1 MERFES
7 SSAMFGHLPGPSMCY
22 QKAASLY
29 RAHFCGLGTS
39 LHRHYGAWAR
49 WLVNRDSTFLT
60 LLGSALAETP
70 PQLCQTTC
78 CNKLAT
84 PRALV
89 ADNAVLQYSAAVTI
103 CGLSAKLDDDAQDE
117 RGWRSN
123 AARFGSKTLDTPI
136 GDALGLLHAMRFP
149 VQDVRAWMAGQ
160 ADIENRS
167 ASLHDCA
174 RPTSA
179 AYGEIVGHLAQVSG
193 TPEAKP
199 LLHQLGESLGFLIYA
214 QDAWDDWARDKK
226 RGQFNPL
233 HAFPDLTGRR
243 AAVLPA
249 LEAAL
254 ISLRLAFD
262 ALPLRRNRDLLHAV
276 LIEGAET
283 RVAQVSEG
291 KDKRRKH
298 PQSPIE
304 GTERKR
310 SCCDKCDGCN
320 GCDCC
325 DCLRFCRPGKG
336 GGSMCDC
343 NPCDGDGCEC
353 GGCDCSP

>member
-1 MERFES
+1 
-7 SSAMFGHLPGPSMCY
+7 MFGHLPGPSMCC

-78 CNKLAT
+78 CNQFAP
-84 PRALV
+84 PRDLV
-89 ADNAVLQYSAAVTI
+89 ADNAVLQFTAAVTI

-117 RGWRSN
+117 HGWRRH
-123 AARFGSKTLDTPI
+123 AARFGSKALDTPI

-149 VQDVRAWMAGQ
+149 VQDVRTWMAGQ

-167 ASLHDCA
+167 ATLQDCA

-179 AYGEIVGHLAQVSG
+179 AYGEIVGHLAHVSSSS
-193 TPEAKP
+193 EAKP
-199 LLHQLGESLGFLIYA
+199 LLQQLGESLGFLIYA

-243 AAVLPA
+243 AALLPA
-249 LEAAL
+249 LEEAL
-254 ISLRLAFD
+254 ASLRRALD

-276 LIEGAET
+276 LIEGTEA
-283 RVAQVSEG
+283 RVAQVSEE
-291 KDKRRKH
+291 KDSGRKH

-310 SCCDKCDGCN
+310 SSCCDECDGCN
-320 GCDCC
+320 FCDCC
-325 DCLRFCRPGKG
+325 DCCHCFRHSRPGKG
-336 GGSMCDC
+336 KSSMCDC
-343 NPCDGDGCEC
+343 NPCDG
-353 GGCDCSP
+353 

>member
-1 MERFES
+1 
-7 SSAMFGHLPGPSMCY
+7 MCCR
-22 QKAASLY
+22 KAASLY

-78 CNKLAT
+78 CNKFAT
-84 PRALV
+84 PRDLV

-117 RGWRSN
+117 RGWRSH
-123 AARFGSKTLDTPI
+123 AARFGSKALDTPI

-167 ASLHDCA
+167 ATLQDCA
-174 RPTSA
+174 HPTSA
-179 AYGEIVGHLAQVSG
+179 AYGEIVGHLAHVSG
-193 TPEAKP
+193 SPAAKP

-214 QDAWDDWARDKK
+214 QDAWDDWARDKQ

-254 ISLRLAFD
+254 ISLRRAFD

-304 GTERKR
+304 GTKRKR
-310 SCCDKCDGCN
+310 SCCDQCDCSSLP
-320 GCDCC
+320 DCC

-336 GGSMCDC
+336 KSSLCDC

-353 GGCDCSP
+353 CGCDCSP

>member
-1 MERFES
+1 
-7 SSAMFGHLPGPSMCY
+7 MFGHLPGPSMCC

-84 PRALV
+84 PRDLL

-117 RGWRSN
+117 RGWRSH
-123 AARFGSKTLDTPI
+123 AARFGSKVLDTPI

-149 VQDVRAWMAGQ
+149 VQDVRAWMAEQ
-160 ADIENRS
+160 ADIENCS
-167 ASLHDCA
+167 ASLQDCA
-174 RPTSA
+174 RPTRA

-193 TPEAKP
+193 SPEAKP

-243 AAVLPA
+243 AALLPA
-249 LEAAL
+249 LEDAL
-254 ISLRLAFD
+254 ASLRRAFD
-262 ALPLRRNRDLLHAV
+262 ALPLRRNRDLLRTV
-276 LIEGAET
+276 LIEGAEE
-283 RVAQVSEG
+283 RVAQVSEK
-291 KDKRRKH
+291 KDSGRKH

-320 GCDCC
+320 CCDCC
-325 DCLRFCRPGKG
+325 DCVRFCRPGKG
-336 GGSMCDC
+336 KSSLCDC

-353 GGCDCSP
+353 CGCDCSP